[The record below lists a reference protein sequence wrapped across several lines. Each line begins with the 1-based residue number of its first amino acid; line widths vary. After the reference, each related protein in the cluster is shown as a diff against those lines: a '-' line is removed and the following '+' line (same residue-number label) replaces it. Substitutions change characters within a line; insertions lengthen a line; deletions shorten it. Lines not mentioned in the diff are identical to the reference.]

1 MSRARLGGLED
12 VVDLGRPSLEEV
24 LQVRARAV
32 RLLLARLGVGRA
44 REEGIPL
51 VATAADV
58 CDQEVLLGPDVNLVP
73 TLGVA
78 AVVVQLPSKDG
89 VAW

>member
-1 MSRARLGGLED
+1 M
-12 VVDLGRPSLEEV
+12 
-24 LQVRARAV
+24 
-32 RLLLARLGVGRA
+32 

-58 CDQEVLLGPDVNLVP
+58 RDHEVLLGADVNLVP

-78 AVVVQLPSKDG
+78 AVVVQLPRKDG
-89 VAW
+89 VAWSNEG

>member
-1 MSRARLGGLED
+1 M
-12 VVDLGRPSLEEV
+12 
-24 LQVRARAV
+24 
-32 RLLLARLGVGRA
+32 

-51 VATAADV
+51 VATAADIR
-58 CDQEVLLGPDVNLVP
+58 DDEVLLGPDVHLVP

-78 AVVVQLPSKDG
+78 AVVVELPRKDG